1 MERGNFMEQV
11 LWISLGA
18 VLGANLRYWVTD
30 TLSNQLG
37 KNFPYGTF
45 VINLTGSLLL
55 GLFIAIAGKSAGL
68 DPRWRAFLAVGFIGA
83 YTTFS
88 TYAVDSV
95 DLALNGQWLLG
106 LTNLVGSAVLGGL
119 MAFAG
124 LYLGRMIPG

>member
-1 MERGNFMEQV
+1 MEQAI
-11 LWISLGA
+11 WISLGA

-30 TLSNQLG
+30 AISNQFG
-37 KNFPYGTF
+37 KTFPLGTF
-45 VINLTGSLLL
+45 LINLSGSLVL
-55 GLFIAIAGKSAGL
+55 GLFVAWAGKGTGL

-95 DLALNGQWLLG
+95 NLAMNGHWVLG

-119 MAFAG
+119 MAFVG
-124 LYLGRMIPG
+124 LYIGQVI

>member
-1 MERGNFMEQV
+1 MEQA

-30 TLSNQLG
+30 AVSNQYG
-37 KNFPYGTF
+37 RTFPLGTF
-45 VINLTGSLLL
+45 IINLSGSLLL
-55 GLFIAIAGKSAGL
+55 GVVIAIAGKEAGL

-88 TYAVDSV
+88 TYTVDSV
-95 DLALNGQWLLG
+95 NLAMNGEWLLG
-106 LTNLVGSAVLGGL
+106 LTNLVGSAILGGL

-124 LYLGRMIPG
+124 IYLGKLI

>member
-1 MERGNFMEQV
+1 MEQAI
-11 LWISLGA
+11 WISMGA

-30 TLSNQLG
+30 AVSNQLG
-37 KNFPYGTF
+37 RSFPFGTF
-45 VINLTGSLLL
+45 LINLSGSLLL
-55 GLFIAIAGKSAGL
+55 GIFVALAGKGVGL

-95 DLALNGQWLLG
+95 DLAMKGQWMLG

-124 LYLGRMIPG
+124 LYIGQSI

>member
-1 MERGNFMEQV
+1 MEQAI
-11 LWISLGA
+11 WISLGA

-30 TLSNQLG
+30 TITNQLG
-37 KNFPYGTF
+37 KTFPFGTF
-45 VINLTGSLLL
+45 LINLSGSLLL
-55 GLFIAIAGKSAGL
+55 GLFVALASKGTGL

-95 DLALNGQWLLG
+95 NLAMNGQWMLG
-106 LTNLVGSAVLGGL
+106 FTNLIGSAVLGGL

-124 LYLGRMIPG
+124 LYIGQLI